1 MTDKKTP
8 AAATA
13 PGAAPAAT
21 TVAGA
26 EQVRVKWNT
35 SQLKSSYCNICNAS
49 STREEVVLN
58 FGLNQ
63 DWDRDRSQEL
73 EMHLLHRI
81 ILNPMAAR
89 RLHEVLGRLLTEHEQ
104 RYNPSKG

>member
-1 MTDKKTP
+1 MSEQKV
-8 AAATA
+8 AAAS
-13 PGAAPAAT
+13 AAD
-21 TVAGA
+21 
-26 EQVRVKWNT
+26 QVKVKWNT
-35 SQLKSSYCNICNAS
+35 DQLKSSYCNICNAS

-81 ILNPMAAR
+81 ILSPFAAK
-89 RLHEVLGRLLTEHEQ
+89 RLHEVLGRLVAEHEQ
-104 RYNPSKG
+104 RYGVLK